1 MSELEKIFSLLNDNN
16 QVLDEVDTPEEGV
29 IQRKKRDILKDV
41 IKKGK
46 AYLLGGNKSWS
57 IDQIDKANDKVIDK
71 LYQNY
76 TQLEMRE
83 KAENTGKTMG
93 THIVKLY
100 TNGVNKFLK
109 IDDPI
114 ALRRDIEE
122 DPIIKD
128 SMADIGALMVL
139 TFGKWLAPLLITCH
153 TANHTLWQ
161 KGEIKDDDDENQDE
175 SLEQF

>member
-1 MSELEKIFSLLNDNN
+1 MSELEKFFSLLNYDN
-16 QVLDEVDTPEEGV
+16 LDEVDTPEEGV
-29 IQRKKRDILKDV
+29 IQHKKRDVLKDL

-46 AYLLGGNKSWS
+46 AHLLGGKPWS
-57 IDQIDKANDKVIDK
+57 IEQIDKANDKVIDK

-76 TQLEMRE
+76 NQLEMRE

-93 THIVKLY
+93 KHIVKLY

-153 TANHTLWQ
+153 TANHTQWNLS
-161 KGEIKDDDDENQDE
+161 KDENQDE
-175 SLEQF
+175 NQDVQMAFPSL

>member
-1 MSELEKIFSLLNDNN
+1 MSELEKILSLLNDDP
-16 QVLDEVDTPEEGV
+16 VLDEVDTPEEGV
-29 IQRKKRDILKDV
+29 IQRKKRDVLKDV

-46 AYLLGGNKSWS
+46 AHLLGGNKPWS

-93 THIVKLY
+93 KHIVKLY

-153 TANHTLWQ
+153 TANHTQWALT
-161 KGEIKDDDDENQDE
+161 KNFDIER
-175 SLEQF
+175 

>member
-1 MSELEKIFSLLNDNN
+1 
-16 QVLDEVDTPEEGV
+16 
-29 IQRKKRDILKDV
+29 
-41 IKKGK
+41 
-46 AYLLGGNKSWS
+46 
-57 IDQIDKANDKVIDK
+57 
-71 LYQNY
+71 
-76 TQLEMRE
+76 MRE

-100 TNGVNKFLK
+100 TNGINKFLK

-122 DPIIKD
+122 DSIIKE

-153 TANHTLWQ
+153 TVNHTLWK

-175 SLEQF
+175 SLILEQF